1 MSCICLCVIPQHILK
16 LSVQSTRT
24 HRSLE
29 RSCVARQHDES
40 ARFLVDTSVAL
51 HPFCATELS
60 EHSSCRFSVCKSLT
74 CSDEQSPAT
83 LVQNLFGQ
91 CLSGLCF
98 CVTIEMSVTSV
109 GAPVASCA
117 QFGRKTGAFTKTT
130 SIHRTAF
137 GWMES
142 PHRDDGDLLDET
154 AKG

>member
-1 MSCICLCVIPQHILK
+1 MEYSGICAN
-16 LSVQSTRT
+16 
-24 HRSLE
+24 E
-29 RSCVARQHDES
+29 
-40 ARFLVDTSVAL
+40 TSVEK
-51 HPFCATELS
+51 PFWATELT

-98 CVTIEMSVTSV
+98 CVTIEMSVTFSASKVRSV

-117 QFGRKTGAFTKTT
+117 QFGRKTGVFTKTT
-130 SIHRTAF
+130 AIHRTAF